1 MSFQHIGIVGA
12 GSWGTALAVL
22 VNENRVPVT
31 VWGHNAKHIAEVA
44 AARENTAYLPGV
56 ALPESLRFSSMRGQ
70 CVAAIRQFARGRW
83 QDANVRKLVLL
94 DLKGG
99 LGEGLDQYVERIVD
113 APDQIKR
120 LRLRD
125 GRWVS

>member
-1 MSFQHIGIVGA
+1 M
-12 GSWGTALAVL
+12 
-22 VNENRVPVT
+22 
-31 VWGHNAKHIAEVA
+31 
-44 AARENTAYLPGV
+44 
-56 ALPESLRFSSMRGQ
+56 
-70 CVAAIRQFARGRW
+70 
-83 QDANVRKLVLL
+83 RKLVLF